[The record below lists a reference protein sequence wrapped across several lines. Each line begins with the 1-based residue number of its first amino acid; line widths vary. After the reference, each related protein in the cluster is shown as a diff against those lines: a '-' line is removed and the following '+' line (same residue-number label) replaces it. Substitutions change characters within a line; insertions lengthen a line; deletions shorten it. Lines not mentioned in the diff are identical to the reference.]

1 MNLEKAIIN
10 INRSLTKKQPVSF
23 NSVWIKY
30 RCKVSYIFIIKNIK
44 TEFNDPDWDYV
55 VSRLERCNQKL
66 WLKTRRRN
74 KKDIP
79 IYSDKDELEVIL
91 KKYNSKL
98 YTFLACQNKD
108 DKCICD
114 WISIRL
120 VRIAQK
126 GNLLAKDKIIIL
138 LKYLVDQWIEYDRS
152 LFSWKG
158 YNELINEHIEA
169 YIRRFRYAGS
179 FIGYLYR
186 TLEYSGRGLTPL
198 EKFSLDDISNVSGK
212 RIIDIFIKK

>member
-10 INRSLTKKQPVSF
+10 INRSLIKKQPISF
-23 NSVWIKY
+23 NPVWIKY

-158 YNELINEHIEA
+158 YNELIIEHIEA
-169 YIRRFRYAGS
+169 CIRRFRYAGS

-186 TLEYSGRGLTPL
+186 TLEYSGRGLAPL

-212 RIIDIFIKK
+212 RIIDIFVKK